1 VKLPLRSALDR
12 LFERPER
19 YGFFQAVRLLHRWFA
34 MQEHVHGHDVFR
46 ERLRFRNHLSL
57 SFPASEVA
65 SFDWIDDD
73 PAPDE
78 ATHETVPRHSAGLLP
93 QRNGD
98 LRPGGSSR
106 APRGRV
112 EMSPAF
118 MSLLGAGGALP
129 IFYSELFAQREI
141 YHRDTAGRAFLDLF
155 LHRAVVLFYQA
166 WRKHRLVIGYEDD
179 QQQHFQP
186 LVMALG
192 GFGHPALRQPSA
204 ARSAISGDALA
215 YYASALQR
223 RPVSATTIQ
232 QVLGGYFGVPMHL
245 EQFVGRWFGLPQE
258 HQTSLGLALLPGG
271 GQLGSSAIVGE
282 RVWQRD
288 LRMRLTVGPLRRGEL
303 QDFLPGGR
311 AARALTEWLTLLTG
325 QGFEYE
331 IRLSLRAEE
340 VLTTQLGGDSTA
352 RLGWTTFLQTRP
364 AANDRADAGYDI
376 HAAA

>member
-19 YGFFQAVRLLHRWFA
+19 YGFFQAVRLLQRWFA
-34 MQEHVHGHDVFR
+34 MQEHAHGHDVFR
-46 ERLRFRNHLSL
+46 GRLRFRNHLSL

-65 SFDWIDDD
+65 SFDWIEDS
-73 PAPDE
+73 AE
-78 ATHETVPRHSAGLLP
+78 AGDAGGRP
-93 QRNGD
+93 
-98 LRPGGSSR
+98 RPGELSR
-106 APRGRV
+106 APGTRLPMQEGARTPRGRV

-141 YHRDTAGRAFLDLF
+141 YQRDTAGRAFLDLF
-155 LHRAVVLFYQA
+155 LHRAVVLFYEA

-179 QQQHFQP
+179 RQQHFQP
-186 LVMALG
+186 LVMALAG
-192 GFGHPALRQPSA
+192 LGHPALRRPST
-204 ARSAISGDALA
+204 ARSVISEDALA

-223 RPVSATTIQ
+223 RPVSASTIQ
-232 QVLGGYFGVPMHL
+232 QVLGGYFGVPVRL
-245 EQFVGRWFGLPQE
+245 EQFVGRWFGLPRE
-258 HQTSLGLALLPGG
+258 HQTSLGMVLSAGG

-282 RVWQRD
+282 RLWQRD
-288 LRMRLTVGPLRRGEL
+288 LRMRLTVGPLRRAEL

-325 QGFEYE
+325 QSFEYE
-331 IRLSLRAEE
+331 VRLALRADE
-340 VLTTQLGGDSTA
+340 VRTTQLGSSSEA
-352 RLGWTTFLQTRP
+352 RLGWTTFLQTQP